1 MKKRLEI
8 ISDLNEKMINN
19 FQNINDLL
27 PLIHDDL
34 LTTEKKQISLSSF
47 EKYMATIYNLLL
59 EYSKKAMDLKEEKFT
74 LDWLESNISDDNS
87 YILADEVK
95 DNEEPIIVAV
105 YERSSYIQEEY
116 IQTILRLQDL
126 ILSEAK
132 FEELFDFYKEDTKNI
147 IGCAKMLMYHTEDL
161 EDLSLTDEIDLSD
174 KNYITL
180 EDLEE
185 MLKDRKKEE

>member
-27 PLIHDDL
+27 PLIYDDL

-47 EKYMATIYNLLL
+47 EKCMATIYNLLL

-180 EDLEE
+180 EELEE

>member
-8 ISDLNEKMINN
+8 ISDLNEKMIDN

-27 PLIHDDL
+27 PLIYNDL
-34 LTTEKKQISLSSF
+34 LTAEEKRISLSSF

-59 EYSKKAMDLKEEKFT
+59 EYSKKAMDLKEEKFR
-74 LDWLESNISDDNS
+74 LEWLKSNISDDNS
-87 YILADEVK
+87 YILVDEAK

-105 YERSSYIQEEY
+105 YERSSYLQEEY
-116 IQTILRLQDL
+116 IPTILRLQDL

-132 FEELFDFYKEDTKNI
+132 FEELFDFYKEDTKDI

-161 EDLSLTDEIDLSD
+161 EDLSLTDEIDLID
-174 KNYITL
+174 KGCITL
-180 EDLEE
+180 KDFKE
-185 MLKDRKKEE
+185 MLEDRKKEE